1 MHTPAPVFTS
11 GLLLALAAATVSAEP
26 VAAPAPAHPAA
37 TAVPA
42 AAPVAASAGTSAS
55 ATAAV
60 PETTITE
67 APALTLE
74 QRHQQELLENAGRLD
89 RANHDLLARNQEL
102 QMQNENLSL
111 QNNQLKHDRSSDGIW
126 KGAFAVIIG
135 FLMGWYFSGGS
146 RRRSNW

>member
-1 MHTPAPVFTS
+1 MHSPSLAFS
-11 GLLLALAAATVSAEP
+11 AGLLLALATATASAEP
-26 VAAPAPAHPAA
+26 VATPAPVHPAA
-37 TAVPA
+37 TALPA
-42 AAPVAASAGTSAS
+42 AAPVAVPGAAPA
-55 ATAAV
+55 ATPAITGGA
-60 PETTITE
+60 TE

-89 RANHDLLARNQEL
+89 RANHDLLAKNQEL

-135 FLMGWYFSGGS
+135 FLMGWYFSGSS